1 MAPKPRTA
9 PSHPSVCAA
18 AQPAPLKGSLLLRCR
33 GAQCAPV
40 RSYTSA
46 KRPGRIWNPP
56 LRCQRTNLA
65 RFSFCIRRGALGG
78 QNDARQPAKLARSCG
93 SMPRRGIDRCTTP
106 QFHMLPCNFPT
117 AQGPA
122 GEHCSPLHLPCAF
135 PLSRK
140 PSSFQRKFTSVFVT
154 SPVAIWRCTTYN
166 KGITARALRM
176 CFRSVL
182 FL

>member
-1 MAPKPRTA
+1 MGGRNQRLPWRGAPPPGGEGWSRSREPPPATPQSALPRSQL
-9 PSHPSVCAA
+9 PSRGAFW
-18 AQPAPLKGSLLLRCR
+18 LRCR

-56 LRCQRTNLA
+56 LRCQRTSWAQFL
-65 RFSFCIRRGALGG
+65 FCIRRGA
-78 QNDARQPAKLARSCG
+78 
-93 SMPRRGIDRCTTP
+93 
-106 QFHMLPCNFPT
+106 FHMLPCNFPT

-122 GEHCSPLHLPCAF
+122 GEQCSPLHLPCAF

-166 KGITARALRM
+166 RDITARALRM

>member
-1 MAPKPRTA
+1 MRVLCGFLRGKLSSSRKVTRPRRQA
-9 PSHPSVCAA
+9 VRGGPEAA
-18 AQPAPLKGSLLLRCR
+18 NRPPATPQPALPRSQLPSRGAQSSCR

-65 RFSFCIRRGALGG
+65 QFSFCIRRGA
-78 QNDARQPAKLARSCG
+78 
-93 SMPRRGIDRCTTP
+93 
-106 QFHMLPCNFPT
+106 FHMLPCNFPT

-122 GEHCSPLHLPCAF
+122 GEQCSPLHLPCAF

-166 KGITARALRM
+166 RGITARALRM